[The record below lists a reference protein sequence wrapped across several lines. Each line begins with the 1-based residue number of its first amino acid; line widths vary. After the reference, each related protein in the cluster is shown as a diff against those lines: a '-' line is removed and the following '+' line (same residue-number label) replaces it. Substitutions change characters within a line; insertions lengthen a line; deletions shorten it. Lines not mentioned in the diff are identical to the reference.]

1 MFSRQSDLCN
11 GNCLIP
17 GDPRRVEVALPVR
30 LVVDDVPLVLGPGD
44 GLDEELLGHL
54 PGEVV
59 LAGVA
64 VDEGGVELLGG
75 LHLLLERPQVTRH
88 YLLLV
93 GLTCRVNSRFALN
106 IKCTGHDYEHLST
119 D

>member
-1 MFSRQSDLCN
+1 M
-11 GNCLIP
+11 
-17 GDPRRVEVALPVR
+17 EVALPVR
-30 LVVDDVPLVLGPGD
+30 LVVDDVPLGLGPRD

-54 PGEVV
+54 PGEVI
-59 LAGVA
+59 LGRVA

-119 D
+119 G